1 VSLSIRRYQ
10 AGDEAAVYDICVR
23 TGDDGQDATGKF
35 ADVRLLADVYAGPY
49 LYLEPDLAFVL
60 ADGQRPVGY
69 VLGTADTAA
78 FVESYRNEW
87 LPRFASTRPAPRAG
101 PTTATATGTG
111 DEYLLGALYQP
122 ERMLGPVLS
131 NFPAHLH
138 IDVLPAY
145 QGGGHG
151 RRLIETFVGAVA
163 RAGAGGLH
171 VAVSPT
177 NTRAHG
183 FYLRVGFKRLDFA
196 GGGAYLYG
204 LKTTHHEPEEE
215 PLDPPPRP

>member
-1 VSLSIRRYQ
+1 MSLSIRSYE

-35 ADVRLLADVYAGPY
+35 ADARLLADVYAAPY
-49 LYLEPDLAFVL
+49 LYLEPELAFVL
-60 ADGQRPVGY
+60 ADGGRAVGY
-69 VLGTADTAA
+69 VIGTADTAT
-78 FVESYRNEW
+78 FVGSYRHQW
-87 LPRFASTRPAPRAG
+87 LPRLASARPAPG
-101 PTTATATGTG
+101 PGPIADGATP
-111 DEYLLGALYQP
+111 DEYLLAALYQP
-122 ERMLGPVLS
+122 ERMLSPVVKD
-131 NFPAHLH
+131 FPAHLH

-151 RRLIETFVGAVA
+151 RRLIETFAGAVA
-163 RAGAGGLH
+163 RAGAPGLH

-183 FYLRVGFKRLDFA
+183 FYLRVGFEKLAFA
-196 GGGAYLYG
+196 GGGAYFYG
-204 LKTTHHEPEEE
+204 LKTTHQPEEE